1 MTISIQ
7 ECMANEY
14 VRLVDLRWMIGA
26 GGISREEVIVIG
38 TINVS
43 AGSWMPILQVNRYV
57 P

>member
-26 GGISREEVIVIG
+26 GGITREEVIVIG